1 MHTKIGLVTSAKMLK
16 TVVVTVEEK
25 VVHPLYRKSFRRS
38 PKFYAHTETVIA
50 EGSKVK
56 IQECRPLSKL
66 KRWKVVEV
74 LPA

>member
-1 MHTKIGLVTSAKMLK
+1 MRTKIGVVISAKMNK

-25 VVHPLYRKSFRRS
+25 VIHPLYRKPFRRS
-38 PKFYAHTETVIA
+38 PKFYAHAETPVA

-74 LPA
+74 VA